1 MEFEFRDIEHFK
13 DSFNEPKILAQIS
26 SLYVD
31 AVQEAYKKKQNKAF
45 ICTFAIESHNPKGK
59 ILVEAEKKEWLNGL
73 KKCVDHFFNYNMT
86 DEGLDTMLL
95 IKKIENDSTG
105 I

>member
-13 DSFNEPKILAQIS
+13 ESFGEPKILAQIS
-26 SLYVD
+26 SLYVS
-31 AVQEAYKKKQNKAF
+31 AVQEALEKNKNKAF
-45 ICTFAIESHNPKGK
+45 VCAFKINPQKSNNK
-59 ILVEAEKKEWLNGL
+59 ILVEVEREYFLDGL
-73 KKCVDHFFNYNMT
+73 KKCVNHFFNYNMV
-86 DEGLDTMLL
+86 DDGLDTMLL